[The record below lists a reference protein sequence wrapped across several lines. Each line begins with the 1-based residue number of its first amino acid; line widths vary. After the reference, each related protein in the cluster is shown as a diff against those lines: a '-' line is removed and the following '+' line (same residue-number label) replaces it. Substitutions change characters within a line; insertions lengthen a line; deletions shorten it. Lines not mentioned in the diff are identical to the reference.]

1 MPGIL
6 QPDGRDQL
14 AVLAHSAGHP
24 HWRRFSRNCD
34 KICIP
39 MCIPITHLDRLR
51 SVAVFCVIV
60 VVTLAFSQPASA
72 RFDPAQV
79 AVESSAVAAHFPDP
93 EVAYNTPGFRAGR
106 SDFTSHAELMAFV
119 SELQKRSNGLT
130 LRTIGMSKQERA
142 IPLLVFA
149 SPPTITPEAMLKNG
163 KPTVLIVAQ
172 QHGNEPAGSEAA
184 LVIAERL
191 SGGDLKPLLDRIN
204 VLIVPRANP
213 DGAEA
218 FVRDTSV
225 NIDMNRDHLLLRTPE
240 ARAIALVAREYQ
252 PDVVIDAH
260 EFTVMDRWVAKF
272 GGVMSYDALIQ
283 YATVGNLPAKITD
296 FAEARFRPAIL
307 AALADAKLAPHWYF
321 TTEAGSD
328 DKTVSMGGVQPDTWR
343 NVGGLRN
350 AVSFLLETRGVGI
363 GRAHFKRR
371 VRTHELTMES
381 LLRTTAVNP
390 AEVLALTRAA
400 VQDVVALACGGNYV
414 VESDATRTKTILTFL
429 DPASGLAKEIEV
441 PWRSALDIRT
451 LRTRPR
457 PCGYFLDKSQ
467 TDAAARI
474 RDLGVVVEELSE
486 PLSLRVERFR
496 VVKSEQSRRA
506 DARGAIDDPDG
517 VLRIVAET
525 ETMTASLPVGTYY
538 ISLSQPLA
546 NLVAAALEPDSQN
559 SLAANR
565 LLPITDDQ
573 LGLRALAPPAAPRHV
588 WEGR

>member
-1 MPGIL
+1 MN
-6 QPDGRDQL
+6 DL
-14 AVLAHSAGHP
+14 AQ
-24 HWRRFSRNCD
+24 R
-34 KICIP
+34 
-39 MCIPITHLDRLR
+39 
-51 SVAVFCVIV
+51 
-60 VVTLAFSQPASA
+60 LAFACALGAAAFMITGPAAA
-72 RFDPAQV
+72 RFDSARV
-79 AVESSAVAAHFPDP
+79 AVEAPAVAARFPDP
-93 EVAYNTPGFRAGR
+93 AVTYDTPGFRAGR
-106 SDFTSHAELMAFV
+106 DDFTSHAELMAFV
-119 SELQKRSNGLT
+119 AELQARSGGFT
-130 LRTIGMSKQERA
+130 LRIIGASKEARA

-149 SPPTITPEAMLKNG
+149 STRTATPEAMIKSGN
-163 KPTVLIVAQ
+163 PTVLIVAQ

-184 LVIAERL
+184 LVIAARL
-191 SGGDLKPLLDRIN
+191 AAGDLKPLLDRIN

-225 NIDMNRDHLLLRTPE
+225 RIDMNRDHLLLRTSE

-283 YATVGNLPAKITD
+283 YATVGNLPPELTRQAD
-296 FAEARFRPAIL
+296 GRFRTAIL
-307 AALADAKLAPHWYF
+307 AALDGAGLKPHWYF

-371 VRTHELTMES
+371 VRTHELTMEA
-381 LLRTTAVNP
+381 LLRTTASSP
-390 AEVLALTRAA
+390 AEMLALTRGAA
-400 VQDVVALACGGNYV
+400 NGVAAAACRGDYV
-414 VESDATRTKTILTFL
+414 VESDATRTTHTLTFV
-429 DPASGLAKEIEV
+429 DPVTAIEKDVEV

-457 PCGYFLDKSQ
+457 PCGYFLDGTQ
-467 TDAAARI
+467 REAAARL
-474 RDLGVVVEELSE
+474 RDLGAVVEQLAS
-486 PLSLRVERFR
+486 PLTVRVERFR
-496 VVKSEQSRRA
+496 VVKSEQGRRA
-506 DARGAIDDPDG
+506 DGRGAIDDPEG
-517 VLRIVAET
+517 VLRITVET
-525 ETMTASLPVGTYY
+525 EPVDVSLPAGTYF
-538 ISLSQPLA
+538 ISLAQPLA

-565 LLPITDDQ
+565 LLPLTEARTV
-573 LGLRALAPPAAPRHV
+573 LRAIAPPSASLQV